1 MKYIVLTILSTLT
14 IVFSACDSVESLG
27 LTVSSDDANVS
38 DNPKLKERI
47 AAVEESNSSSFLK
60 LDEDIQKASISGLG
74 GVLMLLG
81 MVGLLFPRRRG
92 TETVIKD

>member
-1 MKYIVLTILSTLT
+1 WAYTQGWSGLVDCYARIADASTQLREM
-14 IVFSACDSVESLG
+14 AE
-27 LTVSSDDANVS
+27 
-38 DNPKLKERI
+38 LKERI